1 QEVEGGGGSGGAGD
15 AGGFVL
21 VGQQQGGGVEQVVR
35 EGLGGGGGE
44 DDGDAGVAGGAGGGG
59 DGFHRQLQLE
69 QERLGGGDDGAFGF
83 GGAGDGA
90 VRAGDDDD
98 RVAALVVDHDVGEA
112 ARAGDPAEEGHVDAG
127 VREGVAHLGAEG
139 VLADRAEERHFG
151 ARAGGGDGLVGALA
165 AGHGAEV
172 AAGHGLAQFGG
183 LGDVGDQVHVGAAED
198 GDHWCINSCVRRAS
212 SPSPM
217 PSKPVRLLARL
228 SRSAHWAGTPPLS
241 APATEPAV
249 APAESVSQPPATAPA
264 MVA

>member
-1 QEVEGGGGSGGAGD
+1 GPGDGERAGERVARRRGVHRLHRYGGDGQPFPGARSVQGAFGAERDDGLAHPAEQEVEGGGGSGGAGD

-98 RVAALVVDHDVGEA
+98 RVAALVVDHDVGDA
-112 ARAGDPAEEGHVDAG
+112 ARPGDPAEE
-127 VREGVAHLGAEG
+127 
-139 VLADRAEERHFG
+139 
-151 ARAGGGDGLVGALA
+151 
-165 AGHGAEV
+165 
-172 AAGHGLAQFGG
+172 
-183 LGDVGDQVHVGAAED
+183 
-198 GDHWCINSCVRRAS
+198 
-212 SPSPM
+212 
-217 PSKPVRLLARL
+217 
-228 SRSAHWAGTPPLS
+228 
-241 APATEPAV
+241 
-249 APAESVSQPPATAPA
+249 
-264 MVA
+264 